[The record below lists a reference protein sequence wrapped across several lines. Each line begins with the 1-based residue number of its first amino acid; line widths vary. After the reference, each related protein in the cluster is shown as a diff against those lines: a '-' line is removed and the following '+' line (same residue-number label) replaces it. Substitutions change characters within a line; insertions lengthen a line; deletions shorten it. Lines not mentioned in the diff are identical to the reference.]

1 MKYSFA
7 LFTLASAIYAAP
19 VAEPKDHAARAI
31 YRVDP
36 LPRSD
41 DTARSENEGHLIRS
55 DPGEDPSLYGV
66 KYILPS
72 KRAKEEDTSVRG
84 DKRSGK
90 SFVNYVY
97 EDDDEDDK
105 SLETVGKRSED
116 SSLYP
121 PGGFGYNHKRSDD
134 ADADEPSI
142 YAPITLRVNN
152 EGSEKDSK
160 VYDALWY

>member
-31 YRVDP
+31 YRIDP

-41 DTARSENEGHLIRS
+41 DTTRSENEDHLIRS
-55 DPGEDPSLYGV
+55 SPGEDPSLYGHSQ
-66 KYILPS
+66 YLPS
-72 KRAKEEDTSVRG
+72 KRAEEEDTSVRA
-84 DKRSGK
+84 DKRSGT
-90 SFVNYVY
+90 SFSNYVY

-105 SLETVGKRSED
+105 SLETVEERSED
-116 SSLYP
+116 SSIYP

-134 ADADEPSI
+134 TDADEPSLYI
-142 YAPITLRVNN
+142 AGALRVND
-152 EGSEKDSK
+152 ERSEKDSE
-160 VYDALWY
+160 VYDAVFY